1 MDREYTYISS
11 RQNPT
16 VQRFAALSSRKKRE
30 EERLFCA
37 DGVKLCRE
45 ALGNCGVAYA
55 AVMESR
61 VGDGEIMRL
70 CRECGGVLI
79 RTDIDIEKIRGE
91 VWNKIEDIYKE
102 S

>member
-1 MDREYTYISS
+1 MDLEYTYISS

-45 ALGNCGVAYA
+45 ALGNCSVAYA

-70 CRECGGVLI
+70 CR
-79 RTDIDIEKIRGE
+79 
-91 VWNKIEDIYKE
+91 
-102 S
+102 